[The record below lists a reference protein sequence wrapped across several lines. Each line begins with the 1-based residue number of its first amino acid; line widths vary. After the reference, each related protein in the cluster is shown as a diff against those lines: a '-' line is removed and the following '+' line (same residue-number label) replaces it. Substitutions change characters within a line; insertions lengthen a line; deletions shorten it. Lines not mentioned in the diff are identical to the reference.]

1 MNIRLSSQLKSGH
14 NLMKKENSIRTNTK
28 GSLPLLAG
36 IVSLIFT
43 LGGNSALAGVADIDW
58 STVAVKKVTLFYP
71 GQSSY
76 QWLRSSKH
84 KRAYKKTAQGEA
96 CVSCHEGEEADIGN
110 LIVTGER
117 LEPNP
122 IPGKEGVKDLSVQ
135 ALHDSEY
142 LYFRFQYKSQLD
154 REGRMHNMIRYD
166 GKEWQWY
173 GSHRANSK
181 VRSGEQPPVYEDRLA
196 IMIDDGSV
204 PMFAEQGCWL
214 TCHSS
219 MRDMPAAPKKD
230 DVKEHAYLGKEMKKS
245 DIRKYLPSSRVDEAA
260 SWDMTKSVDEIAALK
275 ATGSFTDLMQW
286 RVARSNPV
294 GMADDGYVLQY
305 RNFDSGKKMF
315 SWNLDRK
322 TMTPKFM
329 FDPAKTGYVAL
340 READLT
346 DQSKAV
352 AIIKD
357 DNGKAY
363 DPNAGFKEG
372 DILPG
377 RLLTANT
384 EGSAGDNDYAKG
396 TWDNGVYTLVF
407 RRKLDTGHSEDDKI
421 LKVGGVYT
429 IGLAVHDDNVTT
441 RFHHVSFPLTLGIG
455 VDADIK
461 AELLR

>member
-1 MNIRLSSQLKSGH
+1 M
-14 NLMKKENSIRTNTK
+14 
-28 GSLPLLAG
+28 AG
-36 IVSLIFT
+36 IISFVFT
-43 LGGNSALAGVADIDW
+43 LGGNSALADVANINW
-58 STVAVKKVTLFYP
+58 SAAPTKTVTLFYP

-76 QWLRSSKH
+76 PWLRSSKH
-84 KRAYKKTAQGEA
+84 KRANKKTAQGEA

-110 LIVTGER
+110 LIVSGKR

-122 IPGKEGVKDLSVQ
+122 IPGKEGVKDLKVQ
-135 ALHDSEY
+135 ALYDSEY

-166 GKEWQWY
+166 GKEWKWY
-173 GSHRANSK
+173 GSHRASDK
-181 VRSGEQPPVYEDRLA
+181 VRSGKQPPIYEDRLA

-214 TCHSS
+214 TCHDS
-219 MRDMPAAPKKD
+219 MRDMPAAPTKAE
-230 DVKEHAYLGKEMKKS
+230 VKAHPYLGGEMKKS
-245 DIRKYLPSSRVDEAA
+245 DIRKYLPASRADDAA
-260 SWDMTKSVDEIAALK
+260 SWDKTKSADEIAALK
-275 ATGSFTDLMQW
+275 AAGGFADLMQW

-315 SWNLDRK
+315 SWNLDKK

-329 FDPAKTGYVAL
+329 FDSAKTGSVAL
-340 READLT
+340 SEADLT
-346 DQSKAV
+346 DQSKMVAV
-352 AIIKD
+352 IKE
-357 DNGKAY
+357 DNSKPY
-363 DPNAGFKEG
+363 DPDAGFKEG

-377 RLLTANT
+377 RILTANT
-384 EGSAGDNDYAKG
+384 EGSAGDNDYSKG

-407 RRKLDTGHSEDDKI
+407 RRKLDTGHPEDDKI

-429 IGLAVHDDNVTT
+429 IGLAIHDDNVTT

-455 VDADIK
+455 VDADIR
-461 AELLR
+461 AEKLN

>member
-1 MNIRLSSQLKSGH
+1 M
-14 NLMKKENSIRTNTK
+14 
-28 GSLPLLAG
+28 AG
-36 IVSLIFT
+36 IISFVFT
-43 LGGNSALAGVADIDW
+43 LGGNSALADAANINW
-58 STVAVKKVTLFYP
+58 SAAPTKTVTLFYP

-84 KRAYKKTAQGEA
+84 KRANKKTAQGEA

-110 LIVTGER
+110 LTVSGKR

-122 IPGKEGVKDLSVQ
+122 IPGKEGVKDLKVQ

-173 GSHRANSK
+173 GSHRASDK
-181 VRSGEQPPVYEDRLA
+181 VRSGKQPPVYEDRLA

-214 TCHSS
+214 TCHDS
-219 MRDMPAAPKKD
+219 MRDMPAAPTKTE
-230 DVKEHAYLGKEMKKS
+230 VKAHPYLGVEMKKS
-245 DIRKYLPSSRVDEAA
+245 DIRKYLPASRVDDAA
-260 SWDMTKSVDEIAALK
+260 SWDKTKSADEIAALK
-275 ATGSFTDLMQW
+275 AAGGFADLMQW

-329 FDPAKTGYVAL
+329 FDSAKTGSVAL
-340 READLT
+340 READFT
-346 DQSKAV
+346 DQSKMVAV
-352 AIIKD
+352 IKE
-357 DNGKAY
+357 DNSKPY
-363 DPNAGFKEG
+363 DPDAGFKEG

-377 RLLTANT
+377 RILTANT
-384 EGSAGDNDYAKG
+384 EGSAGDNDYSKG

-407 RRKLDTGHSEDDKI
+407 RRKLDTGHPEDDKI

-429 IGLAVHDDNVTT
+429 IGLAIHDDNVTT

-455 VDADIK
+455 VDADIR
-461 AELLR
+461 AEKLN

>member
-1 MNIRLSSQLKSGH
+1 
-14 NLMKKENSIRTNTK
+14 
-28 GSLPLLAG
+28 
-36 IVSLIFT
+36 
-43 LGGNSALAGVADIDW
+43 
-58 STVAVKKVTLFYP
+58 
-71 GQSSY
+71 
-76 QWLRSSKH
+76 
-84 KRAYKKTAQGEA
+84 
-96 CVSCHEGEEADIGN
+96 
-110 LIVTGER
+110 
-117 LEPNP
+117 
-122 IPGKEGVKDLSVQ
+122 
-135 ALHDSEY
+135 
-142 LYFRFQYKSQLD
+142 
-154 REGRMHNMIRYD
+154 
-166 GKEWQWY
+166 
-173 GSHRANSK
+173 
-181 VRSGEQPPVYEDRLA
+181 
-196 IMIDDGSV
+196 
-204 PMFAEQGCWL
+204 
-214 TCHSS
+214 
-219 MRDMPAAPKKD
+219 
-230 DVKEHAYLGKEMKKS
+230 
-245 DIRKYLPSSRVDEAA
+245 
-260 SWDMTKSVDEIAALK
+260 
-275 ATGSFTDLMQW
+275 
-286 RVARSNPV
+286 VARSNPV

-352 AIIKD
+352 AIIKEV
-357 DNGKAY
+357 NSKAY

>member
-1 MNIRLSSQLKSGH
+1 
-14 NLMKKENSIRTNTK
+14 MKERISIYSIARR
-28 GSLPLLAG
+28 GLPIFAFIIG
-36 IVSLIFT
+36 IVFT
-43 LGGNSALAGVADIDW
+43 FGGSSVGASAEDIDW
-58 STVAVKKVTLFYP
+58 SAAPAKTFTLFYP

-84 KRAYKKTAQGEA
+84 KRANKKTAQGEA
-96 CVSCHEGEEADIGN
+96 CLSCHEGEEADIGN
-110 LIVTGER
+110 LIVTGDR

-122 IPGKEGVKDLSVQ
+122 IPGKEGIKELSVQ

-166 GKEWQWY
+166 GKKWQWY
-173 GSHRANSK
+173 GSHRASSK
-181 VRSGEQPPVYEDRLA
+181 VRSGKQPPIYEDRLA

-214 TCHSS
+214 TCHDS
-219 MRDMPAAPKKD
+219 MRDMSAAPEKA
-230 DVKEHAYLGKEMKKS
+230 DVKAHPYLGVEMKKS
-245 DIRKYLPSSRVDEAA
+245 DIRKYLPASRADEAA
-260 SWDMTKSVDEIAALK
+260 NWDTTKNADEIAALK
-275 ATGSFTDLMQW
+275 ASGSFADLMQW

-315 SWNLDRK
+315 SWNLDKK

-340 READLT
+340 HEADLT
-346 DQSKAV
+346 DQTKMVAV
-352 AIIKD
+352 IKE

-363 DPNAGFKEG
+363 DPAAGFKEG

-384 EGSAGDNDYAKG
+384 KGSAGDNDYARG

-407 RRKLDTGHSEDDKI
+407 RRKLDTGHPEDDKI

-429 IGLAVHDDNVTT
+429 IGLAIHDDNVTT

-455 VDADIK
+455 TDADIR
-461 AELLR
+461 AEKFK

>member
-1 MNIRLSSQLKSGH
+1 
-14 NLMKKENSIRTNTK
+14 MKKENSIRTNTN

-36 IVSLIFT
+36 IISLIFT
-43 LGGNSALAGVADIDW
+43 LGGNSALAGVEVIDW
-58 STVAVKKVTLFYP
+58 STVAVKKATLFYP

-110 LIVTGER
+110 LIVAGER

-219 MRDMPAAPKKD
+219 MRDMPAAPKK
-230 DVKEHAYLGKEMKKS
+230 
-245 DIRKYLPSSRVDEAA
+245 
-260 SWDMTKSVDEIAALK
+260 AAL
-275 ATGSFTDLMQW
+275 TN
-286 RVARSNPV
+286 SNS
-294 GMADDGYVLQY
+294 MLA
-305 RNFDSGKKMF
+305 F
-315 SWNLDRK
+315 S
-322 TMTPKFM
+322 
-329 FDPAKTGYVAL
+329 
-340 READLT
+340 
-346 DQSKAV
+346 
-352 AIIKD
+352 I
-357 DNGKAY
+357 
-363 DPNAGFKEG
+363 EG
-372 DILPG
+372 
-377 RLLTANT
+377 R
-384 EGSAGDNDYAKG
+384 
-396 TWDNGVYTLVF
+396 
-407 RRKLDTGHSEDDKI
+407 
-421 LKVGGVYT
+421 
-429 IGLAVHDDNVTT
+429 
-441 RFHHVSFPLTLGIG
+441 
-455 VDADIK
+455 
-461 AELLR
+461 

>member
-1 MNIRLSSQLKSGH
+1 MSKN
-14 NLMKKENSIRTNTK
+14 NSIRTLVNGGLTFIAILIGFVFLMT
-28 GSLPLLAG
+28 GS
-36 IVSLIFT
+36 
-43 LGGNSALAGVADIDW
+43 NALADVDSIDW
-58 STVAVKKVTLFYP
+58 STAPAKTVTLFYP

-84 KRAYKKTAQGEA
+84 KRANKKTAQGEA
-96 CVSCHEGEEADIGN
+96 CLSCHEGEEADIGN
-110 LIVTGER
+110 LIVSGER
-117 LEPNP
+117 LEPDP
-122 IPGKEGVKDLSVQ
+122 IPGKQGVKELSVQ

-154 REGRMHNMIRYD
+154 REGRMHNMIRYN
-166 GKEWQWY
+166 GTEWQWY

-181 VRSGEQPPVYEDRLA
+181 VRSGEQPAIYEDRLA

-214 TCHSS
+214 TCHDS
-219 MRDMPAAPKKD
+219 MRDMPAAPKKS
-230 DVKEHAYLGKEMKKS
+230 DVKGHAYLGKQMKKS
-245 DIRKYLPSSRVDEAA
+245 DIRKYLPASRTDETA
-260 SWDMTKSVDEIAALK
+260 SWDKTKSEDEIAALK
-275 ATGSFTDLMQW
+275 STGSFTDLMQW

-315 SWNLDRK
+315 SWNLDKK

-329 FDPAKTGYVAL
+329 FDPAKTGYIAL

-346 DQSKAV
+346 DQSKMV
-352 AIIKD
+352 AIIKE
-357 DNGKAY
+357 DNSKAY
-363 DPNAGFKEG
+363 DPGAGFKEG

-384 EGSAGDNDYAKG
+384 EGSAGDNDYARG

-407 RRKLDTGHSEDDKI
+407 RRTLDTGHPEDDKI
-421 LKVGGVYT
+421 LKVGSVYT
-429 IGLAVHDDNVTT
+429 IGLAIHDDNVTT
-441 RFHHVSFPLTLGIG
+441 RFHQVSFPLTLGIG
-455 VDADIK
+455 ADADIR
-461 AELLR
+461 AETIK

>member
-1 MNIRLSSQLKSGH
+1 
-14 NLMKKENSIRTNTK
+14 
-28 GSLPLLAG
+28 
-36 IVSLIFT
+36 
-43 LGGNSALAGVADIDW
+43 
-58 STVAVKKVTLFYP
+58 
-71 GQSSY
+71 
-76 QWLRSSKH
+76 
-84 KRAYKKTAQGEA
+84 
-96 CVSCHEGEEADIGN
+96 
-110 LIVTGER
+110 
-117 LEPNP
+117 
-122 IPGKEGVKDLSVQ
+122 
-135 ALHDSEY
+135 
-142 LYFRFQYKSQLD
+142 
-154 REGRMHNMIRYD
+154 
-166 GKEWQWY
+166 
-173 GSHRANSK
+173 
-181 VRSGEQPPVYEDRLA
+181 
-196 IMIDDGSV
+196 
-204 PMFAEQGCWL
+204 
-214 TCHSS
+214 
-219 MRDMPAAPKKD
+219 
-230 DVKEHAYLGKEMKKS
+230 MKKS
-245 DIRKYLPSSRVDEAA
+245 DIRKYLPASRVDEAA
-260 SWDMTKSVDEIAALK
+260 SWDKPKSVDEIAALK
-275 ATGSFTDLMQW
+275 ATGRFADLMQW

-329 FDPAKTGYVAL
+329 FDPAKTGYIAL

-352 AIIKD
+352 AIIKE

-377 RLLTANT
+377 RLLTVNT

-407 RRKLDTGHSEDDKI
+407 RRKLDTGHPEDDKI
-421 LKVGGVYT
+421 LKVGSVYT
-429 IGLAVHDDNVTT
+429 IGLAIHDDNVTT